1 MLYQAQMRNFIRL
14 VLIALLGSSLASC
27 STWVSDDFADPQV
40 QLLRVEVVKAKLL
53 EQSFILHMRIENPN
67 DFSLPVRGLEW
78 QWRADGALQLSFALQ
93 PGAYATVVMRELG
106 EIANA
111 A

>member
-40 QLLRVEVVKAKLL
+40 QHLGMAKEVTAKDGHTFLIVGQPVALSRTPSRVV
-53 EQSFILHMRIENPN
+53 RIRVGRSAI
-67 DFSLPVRGLEW
+67 DA
-78 QWRADGALQLSFALQ
+78 ADVS
-93 PGAYATVVMRELG
+93 
-106 EIANA
+106 
-111 A
+111 